1 MISDMPGITLE
12 AEKVLAIFGISVTN
26 SMIATWLT
34 MLILI
39 VISILAAR
47 KTELVPTGFQNVVE
61 MVVEMFY
68 NGVAKTRAG
77 ERAGLFLPLSA
88 TIFFFILLSNWMGAI
103 LPGFGSI
110 GLMEHHNGKEVFVP
124 LLRSA
129 NTDLNT
135 TLALALFSVIGT
147 QVYGAKVQGFFRYAG
162 RFIRVGGFVDFFK
175 GLGGVLRRKGSLKP
189 LLKTLMFAVIDAFI
203 GMLEIFDELTKLL
216 SYSFRLFGN
225 IFAGEVLLIVIATL
239 FFQIFKNFAIIIYP
253 ASLLFVALEIFVGFI
268 QAFIFATLTLVF
280 LRIATTHH

>member
-1 MISDMPGITLE
+1 MPGITLE
-12 AEKVLAIFGISVTN
+12 AEKVFAILGIYITN

-47 KTELVPTGFQNVVE
+47 KTELVPTGLQNVVE

-68 NGVAKTRAG
+68 EGVAKSRAG
-77 ERAGLFLPLSA
+77 EKASLFLPLSA
-88 TIFFFILLSNWMGAI
+88 TIFFFILLSNWLGAI

-110 GLMEHHNGKEVFVP
+110 GLMEHHDGHEVLVP
-124 LLRSA
+124 FLRSA

-135 TLALALFSVIGT
+135 TLALALFSVFGI
-147 QVYGAKVQGFFRYAG
+147 QVYGIKVQGFLRYSG
-162 RFIRVGGFVDFFK
+162 RFIKVSGFVDFFK
-175 GLGGVLRRKGSLKP
+175 GLAGLRSGKGSLKS
-189 LLKTLMFAVIDAFI
+189 LLKPLMNAVIEAFI
-203 GMLEIFDELTKLL
+203 GVLEIFDELTKLL
-216 SYSFRLFGN
+216 SFSFRLFGN

-239 FFQIFKNFAIIIYP
+239 FFQIFKNFALIIYP

-280 LRIATTHH
+280 LRIATSHH